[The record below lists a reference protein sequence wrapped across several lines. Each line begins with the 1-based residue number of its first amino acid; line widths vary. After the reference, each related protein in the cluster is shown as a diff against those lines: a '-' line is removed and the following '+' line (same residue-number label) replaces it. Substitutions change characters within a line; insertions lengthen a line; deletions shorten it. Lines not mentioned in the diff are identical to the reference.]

1 MLPKNTLS
9 LQQKVQK
16 RLHIK
21 YVNAKQLTE
30 QAINEFKLNPEL
42 VDLVNDEDIV
52 EEVVRLFNLLSKQ
65 EQDDMMMSSD
75 IDIDN
80 NDTPE
85 PEWKRKARIAAL
97 KREAEW
103 QLQLQ
108 QQGNDKGGIE
118 GGGKSNVNNDNE
130 PLQPGQS
137 KTVSTTTTT
146 SSTTITKGPT
156 TTTTDIR
163 KKEGKWRS
171 IKKSDMPPEYQNNN
185 NDKDDNNNKTNIETK
200 QVTCC
205 IM

>member
-65 EQDDMMMSSD
+65 EQDDMMMNSD
-75 IDIDN
+75 INDIDN

-108 QQGNDKGGIE
+108 QQDNDKGGIE
-118 GGGKSNVNNDNE
+118 GGGKSNVNTDNE

-185 NDKDDNNNKTNIETK
+185 NNKDDNNKANIETK

-205 IM
+205 VM